1 MERTHKIGAQFCF
14 FGTDAYPESL
24 AALPD
29 APPVLITKGH
39 HDLVHG
45 RQLGIVGA
53 RNASAAGMKFTRT
66 VAHELGEAGF
76 IVTSGMARG
85 IDTAAHEGALPTG
98 TIAVMA
104 GGMDI
109 IYPPE
114 NAELYDRLG
123 QGGLIICEL
132 PIGTKPLAR
141 HFPQRNRIISGLSL
155 GVLVVEAALRSGSLI
170 TARNAAEQGREV
182 FAVPGSPLDPRHR
195 GTNDL
200 IRQGAT
206 LVENAADITDVLD
219 SPLFQRPALPLT
231 PPELPLKA
239 PENKAEPK
247 NDAPPAATTDHDLVL
262 EKLGATP
269 IDIDELI
276 RQSGLTAANVL
287 TILLELELA
296 GRLERH
302 AGNKVALR

>member
-1 MERTHKIGAQFCF
+1 MMFSQQEQLDRLRLIRSDNVGPVTFHQLIRRYGSATEALAALPDLARADGRRRIRLCPVSTAEGEMERTHNIGAQFCF

-76 IVTSGMARG
+76 VVTSGMARG

-182 FAVPGSPLDPRHR
+182 FAVPGSPLDPR
-195 GTNDL
+195 
-200 IRQGAT
+200 QS
-206 LVENAADITDVLD
+206 TDD
-219 SPLFQRPALPLT
+219 
-231 PPELPLKA
+231 
-239 PENKAEPK
+239 
-247 NDAPPAATTDHDLVL
+247 
-262 EKLGATP
+262 
-269 IDIDELI
+269 
-276 RQSGLTAANVL
+276 
-287 TILLELELA
+287 
-296 GRLERH
+296 
-302 AGNKVALR
+302 GNG